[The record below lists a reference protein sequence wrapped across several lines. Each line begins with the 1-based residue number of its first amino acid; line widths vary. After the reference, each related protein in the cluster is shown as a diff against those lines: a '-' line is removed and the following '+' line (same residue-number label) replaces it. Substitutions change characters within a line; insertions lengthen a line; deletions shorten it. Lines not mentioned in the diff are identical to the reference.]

1 MFDVRPVLLALG
13 ILIAMLALGMLIPA
27 LVDLAAGDD
36 NWQTFLAAS
45 LTTASLGGFLFF
57 TNRGTGNRL
66 TLRQAFSM
74 TVLAWIL
81 LPAMAALPFAFSS
94 LNLSYTDAFFE
105 AMSGLTTTGSTVIVG
120 LDSAAPGIL
129 IWRAILQWLGG
140 IGIVVMAVA
149 ILPLLQIG
157 GMQLFK
163 MESSDTNEKILPRT
177 AQLSFAIGSLY
188 LILTLLCASLLMIA
202 GMTPFDAIAHA
213 MTTIATGGF
222 STSDG
227 SVGHFDNAYVDL
239 TIMIFMLLGSMPFV
253 LYLQALR
260 GRPLLLWRDEQVR
273 AFAGIVLFLLLL
285 VTVWL
290 VGWNGF
296 GLVEALRFGGF
307 NVISILTGTGYA
319 TTDYGQWGHF
329 SVSLFF
335 LVMFIGGCA
344 GSTSCG
350 IKIFRFQVLFKSMA
364 AWSNRV
370 LVPSGVFVAR
380 YNGRRI
386 SEDVRV
392 SILNFLIFFM
402 VSFLVLAFAVALTG
416 VDWITAFSGAGTALA
431 NVGPGLGPTIGPS
444 GTFESLPSAAKWL
457 LSVGML
463 MGRLELFTVLV
474 MVTPSFWRG

>member
-1 MFDVRPVLLALG
+1 MIDVRPVLLALG
-13 ILIAMLALGMLIPA
+13 ILIAMLAAGMLIPA
-27 LVDLAAGDD
+27 LVDLAAGDQ
-36 NWQTFLAAS
+36 NWQTFLASS
-45 LTTASLGGFLFF
+45 LTTAVLGGFMFF
-57 TNRGTGNRL
+57 TNRGTANRL
-66 TLRQAFSM
+66 TLRQAFAL

-81 LPAMAALPFAFSS
+81 LPAFAALPFVFSS

-105 AMSGLTTTGSTVIVG
+105 AMSGLTTTGSTVMTG
-120 LDSAAPGIL
+120 LDDAAPGIL
-129 IWRAILQWLGG
+129 IWRALLQWLGG

-177 AQLSFAIGSLY
+177 AQLSFAIGTLY
-188 LILTLLCASLLMIA
+188 LGLTFLCASLLMIA
-202 GMTPFDAIAHA
+202 GMSPFDAVAHA

-227 SVGHFDNAYVDL
+227 SVGNFESAAVD
-239 TIMIFMLLGSMPFV
+239 TIIICFMLIGSLPFV

-260 GRPLLLWRDEQVR
+260 GRPLLFWKDEQVR
-273 AFAGIVLFLLLL
+273 AFLGAVLFLLTL
-285 VTVWL
+285 VVVWL

-296 GLVEALRFGGF
+296 SILEALRYGGF
-307 NVISILTGTGYA
+307 NVISIMTGTGYA
-319 TTDYGQWGHF
+319 TTDYGEWGHF

-335 LVMFIGGCA
+335 VVMFIGGCA

-350 IKIFRFQVLFKSMA
+350 IKIFRFQVLIKSMA

-370 LVPSGVFVAR
+370 LMPSGVFIAR

-386 SEDVRV
+386 SDDVRLSV
-392 SILNFLIFFM
+392 LNFFVFFM
-402 VSFLVLAFAVALTG
+402 ACFLALAFAIGMTG

-431 NVGPGLGPTIGPS
+431 NVGPGLGPTIGPA

-463 MGRLELFTVLV
+463 LGRLELFTVLV
-474 MVTPSFWRG
+474 MLTPSFWRG